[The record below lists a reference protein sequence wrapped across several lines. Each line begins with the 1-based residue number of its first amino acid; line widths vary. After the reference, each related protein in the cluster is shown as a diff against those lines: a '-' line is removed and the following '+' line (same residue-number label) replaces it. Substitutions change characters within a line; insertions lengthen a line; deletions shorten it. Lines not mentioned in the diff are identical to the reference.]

1 MLIVIFLLLWIG
13 TQLNAPNWYPW
24 VVGVL
29 AVWSVLGMLGEDHGT
44 DER

>member
-13 TQLNAPNWYPW
+13 AQLNAPDWYPW

-29 AVWSVLGMLGEDHGT
+29 AVWHLLGILGGNHGT
-44 DER
+44 NE